1 MTKLIGICGYKGTGK
16 STVCEVAINLERP
29 QQPFIRHG
37 FADPLYKML
46 HAMGIPEEIVYNKQR
61 WDEPL
66 DILCGKT
73 TRYACQTLGT
83 EWGRTYIGPVWTNA
97 AMNRAERAIKSGQ
110 VVILDNVRMHDEA
123 EAITD
128 RGGVVIAFHR
138 LNSEIQ
144 KDTHDSESYIGGIQ
158 RMCKYQFLN
167 SGYNLEKDA
176 RNFRELL
183 DEITMVSTHT
193 T

>member
-1 MTKLIGICGYKGTGK
+1 MVNLIGICGYKGAGK

-29 QQPFIRHG
+29 ERPFVRHG

-83 EWGRTYIGPVWTNA
+83 EWGRAHFGPVWTNA
-97 AMNRAERAIKSGQ
+97 AMNRAELAIAAGH
-110 VVILDNVRMHDEA
+110 VVILDNVRMPDEF
-123 EAITD
+123 EAIEK
-128 RGGVVIAFHR
+128 RGGLVIAFHR
-138 LNSEIQ
+138 DGYDAPADIHESEMHIESIQECCNWQFKNGKTDLDHYARRFRGVLNMIVTQ
-144 KDTHDSESYIGGIQ
+144 
-158 RMCKYQFLN
+158 
-167 SGYNLEKDA
+167 
-176 RNFRELL
+176 
-183 DEITMVSTHT
+183 
-193 T
+193 